1 VADLTYL
8 TLQQDTDP
16 TSVLIGLHGIGGNE
30 QSIAPTATG
39 VNPRLPVISVRAP
52 LQMGP
57 VAFGWYPTQFGPEGP
72 VIDADEAEQG
82 RRALV
87 SFIETYRAEHQV
99 QRLYLMG
106 FSQGAI
112 MAVAAALSAPSL
124 IQGAVGFSGRFPKE
138 YEGVVRPRSEV
149 AQARLWIGHGTEDDT
164 LPIHLGRAMRDS
176 PEQFGAVYEYSEF
189 TAGHQ
194 VTPEMLAASHQW
206 FANQLPFDGVNP

>member
-1 VADLTYL
+1 MV
-8 TLQQDTDP
+8 
-16 TSVLIGLHGIGGNE
+16 LHGIGGNE
-30 QSIAPTATG
+30 QSIAPIATG
-39 VNPRLPVISVRAP
+39 VDPRLTVISVRAP
-52 LQMGP
+52 LPMGP
-57 VAFGWYPTQFGPEGP
+57 VAFGWYPTRFTPEGP
-72 VIDADEAEQG
+72 VIDAAEAEQG

-112 MAVAAALSAPSL
+112 MAAAAALSAPSL

-149 AQARLWIGHGTEDDT
+149 AQTRLWIGHGTEDDK

-176 PEQFGAVYEYSEF
+176 LERFGAVYEYSEF

-206 FANQLPFDGVNP
+206 LANQLSLDGVNR